1 MILPPLPIPN
11 LPNPVA
17 KLEGKGRNPVK
28 AKVAKPAKPHSH
40 QKKDLARQNPS
51 LPLPTPL
58 LHLQTDPHL
67 EAGLDI
73 LILALLVQSS
83 YVLHLYLQANLQWL
97 LLHLPIILL
106 VSVVLLG
113 PVQHPQQ
120 PPPPLQIQPQPIQLG
135 PNFLQPQIQ
144 QRAPARRRRQA

>member
-1 MILPPLPIPN
+1 MILPPLPILN
-11 LPNPVA
+11 LLNPVA
-17 KLEGKGRNPVK
+17 KLEGKERNPAK
-28 AKVAKPAKPHSH
+28 AKVAKHEKLLSH
-40 QKKDLARQNPS
+40 QIDLARQNPS
-51 LPLPTPL
+51 LLVPTPL
-58 LHLQTDPHL
+58 LLHQTDPRL
-67 EAGLDI
+67 EAGLEI

-120 PPPPLQIQPQPIQLG
+120 PPPPLQPQPIQLG
-135 PNFLQPQIQ
+135 PNFLQPLIQ

>member
-1 MILPPLPIPN
+1 MILLPLPILH
-11 LPNPVA
+11 LPNPVVNS
-17 KLEGKGRNPVK
+17 EGKGRNPAK
-28 AKVAKPAKPHSH
+28 AKVAKLEKLLSH
-40 QKKDLARQNPS
+40 QKDLARQIPS
-51 LPLPTPL
+51 LPPLTPL
-58 LHLQTDPHL
+58 LHLQTDL
-67 EAGLDI
+67 LQEVGLDI

-113 PVQHPQQ
+113 PVQPPQQ
-120 PPPPLQIQPQPIQLG
+120 PPPPLQPQPIQLG

-144 QRAPARRRRQA
+144 QRAPVRRRRQA

>member
-1 MILPPLPIPN
+1 MILLPLPILN
-11 LPNPVA
+11 LPNPVV
-17 KLEGKGRNPVK
+17 KSEGKGRNPAK
-28 AKVAKPAKPHSH
+28 AKVAKLAKLHSH
-40 QKKDLARQNPS
+40 QTDLARQILS
-51 LPLPTPL
+51 LLPPTPL

-67 EAGLDI
+67 EAGLEI

-83 YVLHLYLQANLQWL
+83 YILHLYLQANLQWL

-106 VSVVLLG
+106 VTVVLLG

-120 PPPPLQIQPQPIQLG
+120 PPLPLQPQPIQPG

-144 QRAPARRRRQA
+144 QRALAWRRRQA

>member
-1 MILPPLPIPN
+1 MILPPLPILH

-17 KLEGKGRNPVK
+17 NLEGKERNPAK
-28 AKVAKPAKPHSH
+28 AKVAKLEKLLSP
-40 QKKDLARQNPS
+40 QKDLARQIPS
-51 LPLPTPL
+51 LLVLTPL
-58 LHLQTDPHL
+58 LHLQTDL
-67 EAGLDI
+67 LQEAGLDI

-83 YVLHLYLQANLQWL
+83 YILHLYLQANLQWL

-113 PVQHPQQ
+113 PVQHQQQ
-120 PPPPLQIQPQPIQLG
+120 PPPPLQPQLIQLG

-144 QRAPARRRRQA
+144 QRALARRRRQA

>member
-1 MILPPLPIPN
+1 MILPPLPILN

-17 KLEGKGRNPVK
+17 KLEGNERNPAK
-28 AKVAKPAKPHSH
+28 AKVAKLENHLSPHL
-40 QKKDLARQNPS
+40 DLARQNLS
-51 LPLPTPL
+51 LLPPTPL
-58 LHLQTDPHL
+58 LHLQTDPHQ
-67 EAGLDI
+67 EAGLEI

-113 PVQHPQQ
+113 PVQHLQQ
-120 PPPPLQIQPQPIQLG
+120 PPPPLQPQPIQLG
-135 PNFLQPQIQ
+135 PNFLQPLIQ
-144 QRAPARRRRQA
+144 QRALARRRRQA

>member
-1 MILPPLPIPN
+1 MILPPLLILH

-17 KLEGKGRNPVK
+17 SLEGNERNPAK
-28 AKVAKPAKPHSH
+28 AKVAKLAKLHSH
-40 QKKDLARQNPS
+40 QKDLARQIPN
-51 LPLPTPL
+51 LLAPTPL
-58 LHLQTDPHL
+58 LHLQTDPRL

-106 VSVVLLG
+106 VTVVLLG
-113 PVQHPQQ
+113 PVQHQQQ
-120 PPPPLQIQPQPIQLG
+120 PPPLQPQPIQLG

-144 QRAPARRRRQA
+144 QRALARRRRQA

>member
-1 MILPPLPIPN
+1 MILPPLLILN

-17 KLEGKGRNPVK
+17 KLEGNERNPAK
-28 AKVAKPAKPHSH
+28 AKVAKLAKLHLH
-40 QKKDLARQNPS
+40 QIDLARQIPS
-51 LPLPTPL
+51 LLPPTPL
-58 LHLQTDPHL
+58 LLHQTDPL
-67 EAGLDI
+67 QEAGLEI

-83 YVLHLYLQANLQWL
+83 YILQLYLQANLQWL

-106 VSVVLLG
+106 VTVVLLG

-120 PPPPLQIQPQPIQLG
+120 PPPPLQPQPIQLG

>member
-1 MILPPLPIPN
+1 MILPPLPILN
-11 LPNPVA
+11 LPNLVA
-17 KLEGKGRNPVK
+17 KSEGKGRNPAK
-28 AKVAKPAKPHSH
+28 AKVAKLAKHHSH
-40 QKKDLARQNPS
+40 QKKDLARQNLS
-51 LPLPTPL
+51 LLPPTPL
-58 LHLQTDPHL
+58 LHLQTDPRL

-83 YVLHLYLQANLQWL
+83 YVLHLYLQASLQWL

-106 VSVVLLG
+106 VSVLLLG

-120 PPPPLQIQPQPIQLG
+120 PPPPLQPQPIQLG

-144 QRAPARRRRQA
+144 QRALARRRRQA